1 MYNYMIFLIFNTQF
15 DNLYLLI
22 FTFVIGMN

>member
-1 MYNYMIFLIFNTQF
+1 MYNYMFFLIFNTQI